1 MNKEEAIKLIMS
13 KFPDRDIDKITE
25 TGKYFLVSIM
35 SKQKNQNGLIKTMS
49 IDDGLKAVDKET
61 KEVFTYNPIRHK

>member
-13 KFPDRDIDKITE
+13 KFPNRDIDKITE
-25 TGKYFLVSIM
+25 TGKYFLISVM

>member
-49 IDDGLKAVDKET
+49 VDDGLKAVDKET
-61 KEVFTYNPIRHK
+61 KEVFTYNPIKHK

>member
-1 MNKEEAIKLIMS
+1 MNKEESIKLIMS

-61 KEVFTYNPIRHK
+61 KQIFTYNPIRHK

>member
-25 TGKYFLVSIM
+25 TGKYFLVSVM

-49 IDDGLKAVDKET
+49 VDDGLKAVDKET
-61 KEVFTYNPIRHK
+61 KQVFTYNPIRHE